1 MSKDLL
7 RDQRIYIDGYEL
19 TSRSNTCQIQAS
31 KDIKDATTFGTTNR
45 EKLSGLRDFTFGAG
59 GFMDPDE
66 ADQAIWSGLDGSDFM
81 VTVTPNTPSVGG
93 IAYLMKAV
101 ESSIQIL
108 GAVGEVSP
116 FQIGAAGN
124 SLMTKG
130 AVMVLP
136 SNAITAAGV
145 STVQQNSNAGV
156 GKKLKLAIHVLGISG
171 SGTPTITFTLKSSQV
186 VGMTSPTTLITTPA
200 INALSGFYSEAI
212 LGAIGTYFQL
222 SWTLTGTT
230 PSFSVMASFSIV

>member
-1 MSKDLL
+1 MSKNIL
-7 RDQRIYIDGYEL
+7 RDQRIFIDGYEL

-31 KDIKDATTFGTTNR
+31 KDIKDATTFGMTDR

-59 GFMDPDE
+59 GFMDPDV
-66 ADQAIWSGLDGSDFM
+66 ADLAIWSSLDGADIT
-81 VTVTPNTPSVGG
+81 VTVTPNTLSVGG

-116 FQIGAAGN
+116 FQIGAAGD

-130 AVMVLP
+130 AIMVLP
-136 SNAITAAGV
+136 STAITAGGGSA
-145 STVQQNSNAGV
+145 VQQNSNAGI

-171 SGTPTITFTLKSSQV
+171 TATPSITFTLKSSQV
-186 VGMTSPTTLITTPA
+186 VGMTSPTTIVTIPA
-200 INALSGFYSEAI
+200 INAVSGIYSEAI
-212 LGAIGTYFQL
+212 LAATDTYFQL
-222 SWTLTGTT
+222 SWTVTGTT
-230 PSFSVMASFSIV
+230 PSFSVMASISIV